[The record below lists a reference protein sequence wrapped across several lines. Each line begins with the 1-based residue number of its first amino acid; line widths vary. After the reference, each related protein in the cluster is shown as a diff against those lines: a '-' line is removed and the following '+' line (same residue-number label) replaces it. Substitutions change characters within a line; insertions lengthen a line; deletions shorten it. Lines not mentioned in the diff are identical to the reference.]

1 MGISV
6 YKAGFRYTEWV
17 FRDLTLR
24 VEPGEIAAILGPNG
38 RGKTTL
44 LKAVLGLLPLDE
56 GSVEHG
62 GNPGYVPQSAQMV
75 FAYKVIDM
83 VLMGRARHVGAFGSP
98 RREDYE
104 IARHC
109 LDRLGIR
116 RFEDRLVTR
125 LSGGERQLVLIARAL
140 ASGCRTI
147 LLDEPA
153 SALDFR
159 NQQVILDTLRSL
171 AREHGMT
178 VLFSSHYPQHATCL
192 ADKVLLMHG
201 AGSHQF
207 GDTAQILTEENLRQL
222 YGIEMRS
229 VEFTHNGSALR
240 TFVPVFGFPDRGV
253 EISGGVV

>member
-6 YKAGFRYTEWV
+6 CRAGFRYAEWM
-17 FRDLTLR
+17 FRDLTFR
-24 VEPGEIAAILGPNG
+24 VGPGEIAAILGPNG
-38 RGKTTL
+38 HGKTTL

-56 GSVEHG
+56 GSVDPG
-62 GNPGYVPQSAQMV
+62 SNPGYVPQSAQTV
-75 FAYKVIDM
+75 FAYQVIDM
-83 VLMGRARHVGAFGSP
+83 VLMGRARHIGAFGSP

-104 IARHC
+104 IARRC
-109 LDRLGIR
+109 LDRLGIS
-116 RFEDRLVTR
+116 RFEDRLITQ

-147 LLDEPA
+147 ILDEPA

-159 NQQVILDTLRSL
+159 NQQVILGTLRSL

-178 VLFSSHYPQHATCL
+178 VLFSTHFPQHATCL

-207 GDTAQILTEENLRQL
+207 GDAGQILTEQNLWRL
-222 YGIEMRS
+222 YGVEMRS
-229 VEFTHNGSALR
+229 LEFTHNGTVLR
-240 TFVPVFGFPDRGV
+240 TFVPVFDCAEYRHHAV
-253 EISGGVV
+253 